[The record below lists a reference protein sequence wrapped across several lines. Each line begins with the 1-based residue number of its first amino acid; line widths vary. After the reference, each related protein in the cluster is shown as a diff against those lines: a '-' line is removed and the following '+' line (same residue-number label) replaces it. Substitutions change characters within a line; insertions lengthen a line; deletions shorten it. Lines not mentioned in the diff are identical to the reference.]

1 MNNEFLEA
9 IEIIAR
15 DRGISREVLIETIE
29 SALVSAYKRNFG
41 SSHNVSVN
49 IDRESGD
56 VRVFAIKNVV
66 EQVEDDTLEVGL
78 EEARKINRAYE
89 PGDLVEFEV
98 TPKSF
103 GRICLLYTSP

>member
-66 EQVEDDTLEVGL
+66 EQVEDDT
-78 EEARKINRAYE
+78 RRRR
-89 PGDLVEFEV
+89 P
-98 TPKSF
+98 S
-103 GRICLLYTSP
+103 RW